1 MPEPDGYAVRHM
13 TASTSRPVRR
23 IVDGVVADTSD
34 LVAVEEPL
42 EIRLGN
48 VPIAVLMR
56 TPGDDPD
63 LIRGFALTEAIVL
76 GSHELGEPIDLGE
89 GRWELTITDGVV
101 IDPEQFR
108 RNLYSSSSCGVCGK
122 ASIDAVLITASELP
136 VGPRIGVDVLN
147 RLSAVMRVHQ
157 QGFDATGSLHAAAL
171 FTPAGE
177 LLTIREDIGR
187 HNAVD
192 KVVGVALVDRFDLAN
207 TILFVSG
214 RVSFE
219 IAQKAA
225 VAGIPIVC
233 GVSAA
238 SSLAVDL
245 ATQVGLTLAG
255 FVRDG
260 SLVVYSGFHRL
271 H

>member
-1 MPEPDGYAVRHM
+1 M

-23 IVDGVVADTSD
+23 IVDGIAADTSD

-42 EIRLGN
+42 EIRLGD

-76 GSHELGEPIDLGE
+76 GPHELSDPIDLGE
-89 GRWELTITDGVV
+89 GRWELALTDGVV

-122 ASIDAVLITASELP
+122 ASIDAVLIAAAVLP
-136 VGPRIGVDVLN
+136 PGPRVSIDLFDT
-147 RLSAVMRVHQ
+147 LPAMMRNHQ
-157 QGFDATGSLHAAAL
+157 SGFDATGSLHAAAL
-171 FTPAGE
+171 FSSTGE

-192 KVVGVALVDRFDLAN
+192 KVVGVAMNDRLNLASS
-207 TILFVSG
+207 ILFVSG

-219 IAQKAA
+219 ITQKAA

-233 GVSAA
+233 GVSGA

-245 ATQVGLTLAG
+245 AGQVGMTLGG

-260 SLVVYSGFHRL
+260 SLVVYSGADRL
-271 H
+271 Q